1 MAGKE
6 SNWTFATPLKE
17 LYIEDSL
24 HPQKIYEMAHNQ
36 RDNKRKLYETALNA
50 ALENLVMWER
60 MARADGFGVE
70 TIADGHGGNVHAV
83 IHKERGTIEYVQ
95 TYGVHVKDERQRSD
109 KK

>member
-6 SNWTFATPLKE
+6 SHWTFATPLKE
-17 LYIEDSL
+17 LCIEDSL
-24 HPQKIYEMAHNQ
+24 NPQKIYEMVHNQ

-70 TIADGHGGNVHAV
+70 TIADGHGGNVHAI
-83 IHKERGTIEYVQ
+83 IHKESNTIEYVQ
-95 TYGVHVKDERQRSD
+95 TYGVRVKDEREKHD
-109 KK
+109 